1 MTSIAPSF
9 FSYEPVL
16 RRLQHHPLLTF
27 EAELLGGPSC
37 GPLVYSTDEHM
48 EALTNLT
55 TQHTFN
61 AASQVDA
68 LDYAMTHRVA
78 LIQGPSGLHI
88 LHVLVNVRLL
98 S

>member
-16 RRLQHHPLLTF
+16 RRFQHHRELPF

-37 GPLVYSTDEHM
+37 GPPVYSTDEHM
-48 EALTNLT
+48 ESLTNLT

-61 AASQVDA
+61 ASQVDA
-68 LDYAMTHRVA
+68 LNDAMTHRVA
-78 LIQGPSGLHI
+78 LIQVPPGLHI
-88 LHVLVNVRLL
+88 IIFCMY
-98 S
+98 